1 MSTFGLDPDQDEV
14 EALPLDEVAAEM
26 ENLLISHATG
36 TTESDSRFRALR
48 TRLIDDAPAEGV
60 PDFVRTC
67 RNLSQFW
74 GYIKKWPTYAERRDV
89 IWGVMGPLIER
100 LEKGAAPADDGVV
113 EALSALDA
121 DHVNF
126 AWRKALDRRAS
137 DPEGATTAAR
147 TLLESVCKLILD
159 DYQIAYSD
167 DDLPKLYK
175 KVADAMQ
182 LSPSEYTEQA
192 FKQIL
197 SGCYS
202 VVNGLGTLRNK
213 LSDSH
218 GQGGNPVRPA
228 PRHADLAVNPA
239 GAMGPF
245 LGEPWQARRHEA
257 SA

>member
-14 EALPLDEVAAEM
+14 EAMPLADVAAEM
-26 ENLLISHATG
+26 EHLLISHATG
-36 TTESDSRFRALR
+36 TRENDNRFRALR
-48 TRLIDDAPAEGV
+48 TRLTEDVHAKELPEFI
-60 PDFVRTC
+60 RSC

-74 GYIKKWPTYAERRDV
+74 GYIKKWATYAERREV
-89 IWGVMGPLIER
+89 IWGAMGPLMER
-100 LEKGAAPADDGVV
+100 LEKGAAPPDEAVV
-113 EALSALDA
+113 EALSTLDA
-121 DHVNF
+121 DHVNL
-126 AWRKALDRRAS
+126 AWRKALDRRSS
-137 DPEGATTAAR
+137 DPEGAITTARA
-147 TLLESVCKLILD
+147 LLESVCKLILD
-159 DYQIAYSD
+159 DYGIEYRD

-202 VVNGLGTLRNK
+202 VVSGLATLRNK

-228 PRHADLAVNPA
+228 PRHADLAVNLA
-239 GAMGPF
+239 GAMAMF
-245 LGEPWQARRHEA
+245 LVETWQARA
-257 SA
+257 A